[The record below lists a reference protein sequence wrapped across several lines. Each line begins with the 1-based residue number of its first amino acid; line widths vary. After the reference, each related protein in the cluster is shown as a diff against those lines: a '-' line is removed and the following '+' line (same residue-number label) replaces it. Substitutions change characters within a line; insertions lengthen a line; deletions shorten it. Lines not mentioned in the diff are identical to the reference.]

1 MTQFPNPR
9 KAAGQFRIPKHTEND
24 PRQQPFWKAR
34 RLPPS
39 PDVRTERRTGRR
51 APCPSGRRRRGPC
64 RHRRTQ
70 AGPLPWP
77 FPHSPPH
84 GRPCPSCGQRARLD
98 SPAALGAR
106 PQSRGSIHGGP
117 FTGAHDFGMTLDRQ
131 SPGAPPDRRWAPAP
145 RSLRPLGFHAR
156 GRLLRC
162 SGLPPPARLVD
173 IPPGRDEAEG
183 SPGES
188 RQGAESLLG
197 RKAAQCPIE
206 PDPVHAGVGTVR
218 ALGRIPGPPGRATSF
233 PASWAGSPRPT
244 ARGART

>member
-9 KAAGQFRIPKHTEND
+9 KAAGQLRIPRHTKND

-84 GRPCPSCGQRARLD
+84 GRPCPSCGQAG
-98 SPAALGAR
+98 PAGQPRGPWGAAAVTGVH
-106 PQSRGSIHGGP
+106 SRGS
-117 FTGAHDFGMTLDRQ
+117 MTLDRQ
-131 SPGAPPDRRWAPAP
+131 SRGAPPDRA
-145 RSLRPLGFHAR
+145 
-156 GRLLRC
+156 
-162 SGLPPPARLVD
+162 GLPR
-173 IPPGRDEAEG
+173 PGRCGRSASTRGDGCCDAPGFRLPRAWLTSRRGGTKLKAHQG
-183 SPGES
+183 SPDKGLRVCWAA
-188 RQGAESLLG
+188 RQRS
-197 RKAAQCPIE
+197 
-206 PDPVHAGVGTVR
+206 DPSNLIQFMLA
-218 ALGRIPGPPGRATSF
+218 
-233 PASWAGSPRPT
+233 
-244 ARGART
+244 